1 MAGLVRFVETSGFT
15 ESVPQYFANDASY
28 AEAQRF
34 LANQPDGGD
43 VIRGAPPLRKL
54 RWRDPKRG
62 KGKRGGIRII
72 YIHIPAAETIILLD
86 VHGKDESEDL
96 TKEQKAQLKTLCH
109 QLIEEF
115 KQT

>member
-15 ESVPQYFANDASY
+15 ESVPHYFANDTAY

-34 LANQPDGGD
+34 LANQPDVGD

-62 KGKRGGIRII
+62 KGKRGGISII
-72 YIHIPAAETIILLD
+72 YIHIPIAETIILLD
-86 VHGKDESEDL
+86 IYGKDESEYL
-96 TKEQKAQLKTLCH
+96 AKEETAQLKSLC
-109 QLIEEF
+109 QRLIEEF
-115 KQT
+115 TQT